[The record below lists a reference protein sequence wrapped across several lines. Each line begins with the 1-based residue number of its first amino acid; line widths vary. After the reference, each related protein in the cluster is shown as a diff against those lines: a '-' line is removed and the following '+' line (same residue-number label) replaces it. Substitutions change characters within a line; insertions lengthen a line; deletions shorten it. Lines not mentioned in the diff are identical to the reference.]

1 MNAAGLA
8 VCVALAFASL
18 AALALSLDR
27 HHRTVLLGPVPR
39 GRALSLRVGGW
50 AGLALSLYAAI
61 ALAGWNFGP
70 VQAMGAVTAAAL
82 GVAAC
87 LTFRPHWLRGAA
99 VAALPLAA
107 ALLPLALAAH

>member
-1 MNAAGLA
+1 MSAAGLA

-27 HHRTVLLGPVPR
+27 HHRAVLLGPVPR
-39 GRALSLRVGGW
+39 RRVLPLRLAGW

-70 VQAMGAVTAAAL
+70 VQATGAITVAAL
-82 GVAAC
+82 GVATC
-87 LTFRPHWLRGAA
+87 LTFRPSWLRGAA
-99 VAALPLAA
+99 VAALPVAA
-107 ALLPLALAAH
+107 ALLPFALAAP